1 MNFVSIIYKKLR
13 NKVIKLW
20 IIFVRNMLRIFRQIN
35 QIFSLILALSVVA
48 KASPSIRDQK
58 TNQYNTIIQ
67 NYYNEITENEITDD
81 AFEGYESE
89 KEAVLGEPDK
99 SINIVEDDIAT
110 DLEEVTGFF
119 ISAQILFFLL

>member
-1 MNFVSIIYKKLR
+1 MPRIIR
-13 NKVIKLW
+13 W
-20 IIFVRNMLRIFRQIN
+20 IN
-35 QIFSLILALSVVA
+35 QIFSLILALSVVV
-48 KASPSIRDQK
+48 KASPSIQ

-67 NYYNEITENEITDD
+67 NYYNQITENEITDD

-119 ISAQILFFLL
+119 ISAQILFFLF

>member
-1 MNFVSIIYKKLR
+1 MV
-13 NKVIKLW
+13 
-20 IIFVRNMLRIFRQIN
+20 
-35 QIFSLILALSVVA
+35 
-48 KASPSIRDQK
+48 KASPSIRDQ

>member
-1 MNFVSIIYKKLR
+1 M
-13 NKVIKLW
+13 
-20 IIFVRNMLRIFRQIN
+20 N
-35 QIFSLILALSVVA
+35 QIFSLFLALSVVV
-48 KASPSIRDQK
+48 KASPSIRDQ

-119 ISAQILFFLL
+119 ISAQILFFLF

>member
-1 MNFVSIIYKKLR
+1 
-13 NKVIKLW
+13 
-20 IIFVRNMLRIFRQIN
+20 MLRILRWIN
-35 QIFSLILALSVVA
+35 QIFFLILALSVVV
-48 KASPSIRDQK
+48 KASPNIQYQ

-119 ISAQILFFLL
+119 ISAQILFFLF

>member
-1 MNFVSIIYKKLR
+1 
-13 NKVIKLW
+13 
-20 IIFVRNMLRIFRQIN
+20 MLRILRWIN
-35 QIFSLILALSVVA
+35 QILSSILASSVVV
-48 KASPSIRDQK
+48 KASPNIQYQ

-67 NYYNEITENEITDD
+67 NYYNEITENENEITQY

-119 ISAQILFFLL
+119 ISAQILYFLF

>member
-1 MNFVSIIYKKLR
+1 M
-13 NKVIKLW
+13 
-20 IIFVRNMLRIFRQIN
+20 
-35 QIFSLILALSVVA
+35 A
-48 KASPSIRDQK
+48 KASPSIRDQ
-58 TNQYNTIIQ
+58 TNQLLIQ
-67 NYYNEITENEITDD
+67 NQIQNQYYNEITDD

-119 ISAQILFFLL
+119 YQCSDIIFPILGCLYLLVHMYFYRFTMKLGQARITVVPNS

>member
-13 NKVIKLW
+13 NKICKLG

-119 ISAQILFFLL
+119 ISAQIFFLL

>member
-1 MNFVSIIYKKLR
+1 M
-13 NKVIKLW
+13 
-20 IIFVRNMLRIFRQIN
+20 N
-35 QIFSLILALSVVA
+35 QIFSLILALSVVV
-48 KASPSIRDQK
+48 KASPNIQGQ

-67 NYYNEITENEITDD
+67 NYYNEITENENDITGY

-119 ISAQILFFLL
+119 ISAQILFFLF

>member
-1 MNFVSIIYKKLR
+1 MYYY
-13 NKVIKLW
+13 
-20 IIFVRNMLRIFRQIN
+20 MLRILRWIN
-35 QIFSLILALSVVA
+35 QIFSLILALSVLVN
-48 KASPSIRDQK
+48 ASPSIQDQ

-67 NYYNEITENEITDD
+67 NYYNQITENEITDD

-119 ISAQILFFLL
+119 ISAQILFFQF

>member
-1 MNFVSIIYKKLR
+1 MYYY
-13 NKVIKLW
+13 
-20 IIFVRNMLRIFRQIN
+20 MLRILRWIN
-35 QIFSLILALSVVA
+35 QIFSLILALSVLVN
-48 KASPSIRDQK
+48 ASPSIQDQ

-67 NYYNEITENEITDD
+67 NYYNQITENEITDD

-119 ISAQILFFLL
+119 ISAQILFFLF

>member
-1 MNFVSIIYKKLR
+1 
-13 NKVIKLW
+13 
-20 IIFVRNMLRIFRQIN
+20 MLRILRWIN
-35 QIFSLILALSVVA
+35 QILSLILASSVVV
-48 KASPSIRDQK
+48 KASPNIQYQ

-119 ISAQILFFLL
+119 ISAQILFFPILGCLCFTGIYS

>member
-1 MNFVSIIYKKLR
+1 MV
-13 NKVIKLW
+13 
-20 IIFVRNMLRIFRQIN
+20 
-35 QIFSLILALSVVA
+35 
-48 KASPSIRDQK
+48 KASPNIQYQ

-67 NYYNEITENEITDD
+67 NYYNEITENENEITDD

-119 ISAQILFFLL
+119 ISAQILFFLLGCPNLPSYVMKSRLKLFCLGRTVQSSHCITPANTRRE

>member
-1 MNFVSIIYKKLR
+1 M
-13 NKVIKLW
+13 
-20 IIFVRNMLRIFRQIN
+20 
-35 QIFSLILALSVVA
+35 A
-48 KASPSIRDQK
+48 KASPSIRDQ
-58 TNQYNTIIQ
+58 TNQLLIQ
-67 NYYNEITENEITDD
+67 NQIQNQYYNEITDD

-89 KEAVLGEPDK
+89 KEAVVGEPDK

>member
-1 MNFVSIIYKKLR
+1 M
-13 NKVIKLW
+13 
-20 IIFVRNMLRIFRQIN
+20 
-35 QIFSLILALSVVA
+35 A
-48 KASPSIRDQK
+48 KASPSIRDQ
-58 TNQYNTIIQ
+58 TNQLLIQ
-67 NYYNEITENEITDD
+67 NQIQNQYYNEITDD

-119 ISAQILFFLL
+119 ISAQILFFLF

>member
-1 MNFVSIIYKKLR
+1 MV
-13 NKVIKLW
+13 
-20 IIFVRNMLRIFRQIN
+20 
-35 QIFSLILALSVVA
+35 
-48 KASPSIRDQK
+48 KASPNIQYQ

-119 ISAQILFFLL
+119 ISAQILFFLF

>member
-1 MNFVSIIYKKLR
+1 M
-13 NKVIKLW
+13 
-20 IIFVRNMLRIFRQIN
+20 N
-35 QIFSLILALSVVA
+35 QIFSLILALSVVV

-67 NYYNEITENEITDD
+67 NYYNEITDD

>member
-1 MNFVSIIYKKLR
+1 M
-13 NKVIKLW
+13 
-20 IIFVRNMLRIFRQIN
+20 N
-35 QIFSLILALSVVA
+35 QIFSLILALSVVV
-48 KASPSIRDQK
+48 KASPSIRDQ
-58 TNQYNTIIQ
+58 TNQYSTIIQ
-67 NYYNEITENEITDD
+67 NYYNEITENENEITDD

-119 ISAQILFFLL
+119 ISAQILFFLF